1 MAITT
6 RRDKGSA
13 LTYDEM
19 DDNFEAIAPRDS
31 ETGSVQIPAGT
42 TTERTASPQA
52 GMLRYNSSSNV
63 FEGYQ
68 SGAWQTLALGSGG
81 EINQNA
87 FSEIQVSGQATVQA
101 DQKTDAVTFVAG
113 TNMSITTAA
122 GTDTITFAASAP
134 SVAFSDL
141 TSTPTTISGYGITDA
156 FDGAYSSLSGIPT
169 SFTPNT
175 HTQPFSSLTNLPTTL
190 AGYGIT
196 DAFDGDYNNLTNV
209 PSTFTPSAHN
219 QAWSTITGTPTTIA
233 GYGIT
238 DSYTDSSVSTHL
250 NVSSAANN
258 EVLTYRVDIADF
270 EWVSLGATFST
281 SDVDT
286 HLNTGTATANQLLS
300 WDGSD
305 YDWIAAPA
313 TYGDADV
320 DAHIN
325 VSAAGTNQLLSWNGA
340 DYSWIDT
347 PATYGDSDVDT
358 HINTSTANTNQ
369 ILSWTGTDY
378 DWVDPENGG
387 ISFVVTPI
395 AFATLRSVSANTTY
409 TGMTAEALDYSAGN
423 YSRMNFTFNTAQ
435 PDTNY
440 TVVSDWELV
449 EDNNIIEI
457 KNKAN
462 TGFTAEFYAQS
473 TGSPLTAGGV
483 ENSVPVLQVF
493 GSTPTKSIIK
503 GDELKV
509 ITTSAGANAL
519 SYNQANGTFIFTPT
533 SGGGGAELNDLSS
546 IVTWTNVPDAYI
558 TQSSVTQHQAAFQV
572 TESQITDLQSYI
584 TGITGESLSDLSDVA
599 TPGVNDDQYV
609 LYYNHPTTSFGWKQM
624 ATGNTGGGGSSNTNL
639 GTSSLTDLGDVDGV
653 SNIDNLKVL
662 YYDDTAGV
670 FRWGYPDLTV
680 TTNSAGTAAVSYNR
694 TSGTITYT
702 PPDLSGYLTSETSH
716 ADVVV
721 DGDFISQGL
730 MRRGVNA
737 GQYSIVTD
745 NSANWNTAYSWGD
758 HGAQGYLTSETSHAD
773 VLVDGDFTSAGF
785 MKTDGSGG
793 YSVDTNTYLTSYT
806 ETDPVFSAHTTSN
819 IINGTGFLKN
829 NGSGTW
835 TYDNSTY
842 LTSETSHADVLV
854 DGDFTSQG
862 IMLRGASAG
871 SYSILTDNSTNWNT
885 AYGWGNHASAG
896 YLTSET
902 YTGTVTSVAQT
913 VPTGFTITGSPITT
927 SGTLAIAFDTGYSL
941 PTTASQTNWDTAYGW
956 GDHSVAGYT
965 SYANSDVD
973 AHLNQSNP
981 TSGYVLSWNG
991 TDYAWVAQSGGG
1003 GLADVVDDTS
1013 PQLGGDLDVNAK
1025 DFTSSSGQFDFTT
1038 ATSAT
1043 TPIINLIPPASHFDT
1058 QIRLHTNNSGAY
1070 QDIMNDS
1077 GVLKIRTNDA
1087 NPMEFIVNGST
1098 RITLPQAGDVDITGN
1113 LDVSDNIYVQ
1123 GTASDGGKVILNS
1136 AQSGSPSSS
1145 STNWSY
1151 IEVER
1156 GTNPNTSIRW
1166 HEGFDRWE
1174 FTNDGSNYYA
1184 IPTSGGSTPTL
1195 EQVLTS
1201 GDESDNTL
1209 TLYRTTD
1216 GNSAQG
1222 SLIFESRDTSPIQ
1235 NNSMG
1240 DIRFYMDNDSN
1251 IATSTLGEYARIS
1264 AKAQQV
1270 ASGSAADNTGFI
1282 EFRTKTKTGVDT
1294 LMQVGFD
1301 PWSASGSSSGGNI
1314 GTVMHERA
1322 YVNGNFYLYQQV
1334 DTANDITS
1342 DAGLY
1347 MHLTAYDSVSGT
1359 IQNRGE
1365 INHQNGVFR
1374 IIHRNRNNTAQFGQL
1389 TIPHSSNTP
1398 LRIYYADDNSTNDI
1412 ISEKNFDTAFNNRML
1427 DDANLVRLNQYANT
1441 EYISVRSDFGDFN
1454 GGSAGQASL
1463 VPGNG
1468 GFGAVAFFTWADAN
1482 NGTASKHRYIPAG
1495 HTEEAVHGMGIL
1507 RDSGQHSTSTP
1518 RWDPFGGPDF
1528 RISLDSSASD
1538 ANYFFG
1544 STSTSNTKHT
1554 TNLIITNSDYTP
1566 LDGDDIARIKFRT
1579 GEDTYTQY
1587 RDYAEIV
1594 VNAQDTAAGAYDG
1607 RMTLWVNN
1615 NGGTGTNA
1623 NIGIKLDGQ
1632 GTTIQSRAS
1641 QHYFGEF
1648 PTATLDNNT
1657 YPTDNYIKLITD
1669 NDDTRQV
1676 IQSAGDMWF
1685 SVDTA
1690 VSANTVMQLSSS
1702 EITINRALNAA
1713 NNQITNLADPT
1724 SAQDAATKAYVDAN
1738 AGSGSGMSNLIED
1751 TTPQLGGAL
1760 DTNGNQINFGDSNGT
1775 TNVLTFGASNDLKI
1789 YHFGNT
1795 YIENINWDLT
1805 IRNSANDYDVKIQTD
1820 NGSGGIANYFVADGS
1835 TGAAEMHWGDYSTN
1849 AGADGGV
1856 KLKTTATGV
1865 EVTGA
1870 VVATSF
1876 SGDGSGLTNLPSGG
1890 ISNLV
1895 EDTTP
1900 QLGGDLDLNGF
1911 KFTLGTNEDLEV
1923 FAPSSSRF
1931 NIKLDSIYG
1940 SNYDQD
1946 LFVYDMAGYTQDLNN
1961 LNLGGVKI
1969 TYDNTTN
1976 GSANSVC
1983 LSVEGSSN
1991 AGAGPYNGIYYS
2003 DDAAVRIS
2011 TNAGGNSSK
2020 GKAKIILYNKRSIS
2034 VDAYDD
2040 KHAVHSE
2047 ISFDGDK
2054 IIGSGFVNYG
2064 AIKMTSAEA
2073 SSTHPEGLLEIG
2085 VACGAGDGGQFF
2097 DGQGALNTTG
2107 ANANTGYQLLRM
2119 GMQDNSQ
2126 LCMDLNASILIR
2138 STPTRA
2144 SSSGYNNIEFYDN
2157 GGGQEDQD
2165 GNLAGTYPARD
2176 GTSPNRGIRWYEGDN
2191 MAGYAYAG
2199 NNDATVYG
2207 ASGGAAITY
2216 NATTGNI
2223 PHANLFGGASGGAA
2237 WVKIQVSPEFDT
2249 NWAGLGY
2256 KRWDTP
2262 IDILTVFAD
2271 RVESEV
2277 AVTLGHYT
2285 TTQRNALSSAGN
2297 ITAGTMIWNTS
2308 NSRIEFWNGSSWRY
2322 VQDSAA

>member
-1 MAITT
+1 
-6 RRDKGSA
+6 
-13 LTYDEM
+13 
-19 DDNFEAIAPRDS
+19 
-31 ETGSVQIPAGT
+31 
-42 TTERTASPQA
+42 
-52 GMLRYNSSSNV
+52 
-63 FEGYQ
+63 
-68 SGAWQTLALGSGG
+68 
-81 EINQNA
+81 
-87 FSEIQVSGQATVQA
+87 
-101 DQKTDAVTFVAG
+101 
-113 TNMSITTAA
+113 
-122 GTDTITFAASAP
+122 
-134 SVAFSDL
+134 
-141 TSTPTTISGYGITDA
+141 
-156 FDGAYSSLSGIPT
+156 
-169 SFTPNT
+169 
-175 HTQPFSSLTNLPTTL
+175 
-190 AGYGIT
+190 
-196 DAFDGDYNNLTNV
+196 
-209 PSTFTPSAHN
+209 
-219 QAWSTITGTPTTIA
+219 
-233 GYGIT
+233 
-238 DSYTDSSVSTHL
+238 
-250 NVSSAANN
+250 
-258 EVLTYRVDIADF
+258 
-270 EWVSLGATFST
+270 
-281 SDVDT
+281 
-286 HLNTGTATANQLLS
+286 
-300 WDGSD
+300 
-305 YDWIAAPA
+305 
-313 TYGDADV
+313 
-320 DAHIN
+320 
-325 VSAAGTNQLLSWNGA
+325 
-340 DYSWIDT
+340 
-347 PATYGDSDVDT
+347 
-358 HINTSTANTNQ
+358 
-369 ILSWTGTDY
+369 
-378 DWVDPENGG
+378 
-387 ISFVVTPI
+387 
-395 AFATLRSVSANTTY
+395 
-409 TGMTAEALDYSAGN
+409 
-423 YSRMNFTFNTAQ
+423 
-435 PDTNY
+435 
-440 TVVSDWELV
+440 
-449 EDNNIIEI
+449 
-457 KNKAN
+457 
-462 TGFTAEFYAQS
+462 
-473 TGSPLTAGGV
+473 
-483 ENSVPVLQVF
+483 
-493 GSTPTKSIIK
+493 
-503 GDELKV
+503 
-509 ITTSAGANAL
+509 
-519 SYNQANGTFIFTPT
+519 
-533 SGGGGAELNDLSS
+533 
-546 IVTWTNVPDAYI
+546 
-558 TQSSVTQHQAAFQV
+558 
-572 TESQITDLQSYI
+572 
-584 TGITGESLSDLSDVA
+584 
-599 TPGVNDDQYV
+599 
-609 LYYNHPTTSFGWKQM
+609 
-624 ATGNTGGGGSSNTNL
+624 
-639 GTSSLTDLGDVDGV
+639 
-653 SNIDNLKVL
+653 
-662 YYDDTAGV
+662 
-670 FRWGYPDLTV
+670 
-680 TTNSAGTAAVSYNR
+680 
-694 TSGTITYT
+694 
-702 PPDLSGYLTSETSH
+702 
-716 ADVVV
+716 
-721 DGDFISQGL
+721 
-730 MRRGVNA
+730 
-737 GQYSIVTD
+737 
-745 NSANWNTAYSWGD
+745 
-758 HGAQGYLTSETSHAD
+758 
-773 VLVDGDFTSAGF
+773 
-785 MKTDGSGG
+785 
-793 YSVDTNTYLTSYT
+793 
-806 ETDPVFSAHTTSN
+806 
-819 IINGTGFLKN
+819 
-829 NGSGTW
+829 
-835 TYDNSTY
+835 
-842 LTSETSHADVLV
+842 
-854 DGDFTSQG
+854 
-862 IMLRGASAG
+862 MLRGASAG

-941 PTTASQTNWDTAYGW
+941 PTNASQNNWDTAYGW

-991 TDYAWVAQSGGG
+991 TDYAWVAQSGGGG

-1058 QIRLHTNNSGAY
+1058 QIRLHTNNSGTY
-1070 QDIMNDS
+1070 QDIMNDG

-1123 GTASDGGKVILNS
+1123 GTASDGGKIILNS

-1156 GTNPNTSIRW
+1156 GINSNVSIRW

-1174 FTNDGSNYYA
+1174 FTNDGVNYYA

-1334 DTANDITS
+1334 DTSNDITS

-1374 IIHRNRNNTAQFGQL
+1374 IIHRNRNNTAQYGQL

-1412 ISEKNFDTAFNNRML
+1412 ISEKNFDSTFNNRML

-1441 EYISVRSDFGDFN
+1441 EYISTRSDFGDFN

-1507 RDSGQHSTSTP
+1507 RDSGQHATSTP

-1544 STSTSNTKHT
+1544 STSTSNTPHP

-1566 LDGDDIARIKFRT
+1566 LDGDVIGRIKFKG
-1579 GEDTYTQY
+1579 GEDSYTQY
-1587 RDYAEIV
+1587 EEYAQIAV
-1594 VNAQDTAAGAYDG
+1594 TMQDTAAGAYDA
-1607 RMTLWVNN
+1607 RMAVYVKG
-1615 NGGTGTNA
+1615 NGGTGDNA
-1623 NIGIKLDGQ
+1623 NIGLTLDGN
-1632 GTTIQSRAS
+1632 GSIIRSRANH
-1641 QHYFGEF
+1641 HYFGAF
-1648 PTATLDNNT
+1648 PTTAVDNDT
-1657 YPTDNYIKLITD
+1657 VPTDNYIKIIAD
-1669 NDDTRQV
+1669 NDATRQV

-1690 VSANTVMQLSSS
+1690 VSANTVMQLSTSGVR
-1702 EITINRALNAA
+1702 INGALDAQS
-1713 NNQITNLADPT
+1713 NQINNLADPT
-1724 SAQDAATKAYVDAN
+1724 LAQDAATKAYVDAN
-1738 AGSGSGMSNLIED
+1738 GGGGGISNIVED
-1751 TTPQLGGAL
+1751 TTPQLGGNL
-1760 DTNGNQINFGDSNGT
+1760 DANDKVI
-1775 TNVLTFGASNDLKI
+1775 NDLR
-1789 YHFGNT
+1789 GLN
-1795 YIENINWDLT
+1795 IEYN
-1805 IRNSANDYDVKIQTD
+1805 
-1820 NGSGGIANYFVADGS
+1820 
-1835 TGAAEMHWGDYSTN
+1835 TN
-1849 AGADGGV
+1849 AGGSYPYINFNQNDGSNAYQGNQDLGRINFRGLDATDTFLATLASIKAV
-1856 KLKTTATGV
+1856 YEQYTPDRDSRMEFMVTNANTNRTVLTLNSLASTGV
-1865 EVTGA
+1865 EVEDGENLTLTAATVGVEFPDSSGSRSIRFKKTGTVQGIA
-1870 VVATSF
+1870 LTAPTISAARTIELPDASGTVALTSDIPA
-1876 SGDGSGLTNLPSGG
+1876 SG
-1890 ISNLV
+1890 IANLV

-1946 LFVYDMAGYTQDLNN
+1946 LFVYDMSGYTQDLNN
-1961 LNLGGVKI
+1961 LDLGGVKI

-1983 LSVEGSSN
+1983 LSVEGSAR
-1991 AGAGPYNGIYYS
+1991 AGSGPYNGIYYS
-2003 DDAAVRIS
+2003 DDAAVRIA
-2011 TNAGGNSSK
+2011 TNSGGNSSK

-2054 IIGSGFVNYG
+2054 ISGSGFVNYG

-2097 DGQGALNTTG
+2097 DGQGALNVTG

-2119 GMQDNSQ
+2119 GMQNNSQ

-2216 NATTGNI
+2216 NATTGNV

-2249 NWAGLGY
+2249 DWAGLGY
-2256 KRWDTP
+2256 NRWDTP
-2262 IDILTVFAD
+2262 VDILTVFAD

-2285 TTQRNALSSAGN
+2285 TTERNALSSAGN

>member
-31 ETGSVQIPAGT
+31 ETGSVQIPKGT
-42 TTERTASPQA
+42 TSERTASPQA

-101 DQKTDAVTFVAG
+101 DQKTDVVTFVAG

-325 VSAAGTNQLLSWNGA
+325 VSTANTNQLLSWNGA

-449 EDNNIIEI
+449 EDNNVIEI

-473 TGSPLTAGGV
+473 TGSPLTAGGI

-509 ITTSAGANAL
+509 ITTPAGANAL

-533 SGGGGAELNDLSS
+533 SGGGGSELNDLSS

-624 ATGNTGGGGSSNTNL
+624 ASANSGGGSSNTDL
-639 GTSSLTDLGDVDGV
+639 STSSLTDLGDVDSV

-662 YYDDTAGV
+662 YYDNTAGV

-680 TTNSAGTAAVSYNR
+680 TTNSAGTAAVSYNKA
-694 TSGTITYT
+694 SGTITYT

-745 NSANWNTAYSWGD
+745 NSANWNTAYGWGD
-758 HGAQGYLTSETSHAD
+758 HGTQGYLTSETSHAD

-842 LTSETSHADVLV
+842 LTSETSHADVVV

-913 VPTGFTITGSPITT
+913 VPIGFTITGSPITT

-1003 GLADVVDDTS
+1003 GLANVVDDTS

-1058 QIRLHTNNSGAY
+1058 QIRLHTNNSGTY

-1166 HEGFDRWE
+1166 HEGLDRWE

-1195 EQVLTS
+1195 DQVLTS

-1251 IATSTLGEYARIS
+1251 ISTSTLGEYARIS

-1282 EFRTKTKTGVDT
+1282 EFKTKTKSGVDT

-1314 GTVMHERA
+1314 GTVMHEKA

-1374 IIHRNRNNTAQFGQL
+1374 IIHRNRNDTAQYGQL

-1412 ISEKNFDTAFNNRML
+1412 ISEKNFDATFNNRML
-1427 DDANLVRLNQYANT
+1427 DDNNLVRLNQYANT
-1441 EYISVRSDFGDFN
+1441 QYISASTDFGGFN

-1482 NGTASKHRYIPAG
+1482 NGTASKHRYIPTG

-1507 RDSGQHSTSTP
+1507 RDSGQHGTSTP

-1579 GEDTYTQY
+1579 GEDSYTQY

-1594 VNAQDTAAGAYDG
+1594 VNAQDTAAGAYDA
-1607 RMTLWVNN
+1607 RMTMWVNN
-1615 NGGTGTNA
+1615 NGGTGVNA
-1623 NIGIKLDGQ
+1623 NIGIKLDGL

-1690 VSANTVMQLSSS
+1690 VSANTVMQLSTSGV
-1702 EITINRALNAA
+1702 TINGALDAQSNKI
-1713 NNQITNLADPT
+1713 NNLADPT
-1724 SAQDAATKAYVDAN
+1724 LAQDAATKAYVDAN
-1738 AGSGSGMSNLIED
+1738 AG
-1751 TTPQLGGAL
+1751 
-1760 DTNGNQINFGDSNGT
+1760 
-1775 TNVLTFGASNDLKI
+1775 
-1789 YHFGNT
+1789 
-1795 YIENINWDLT
+1795 
-1805 IRNSANDYDVKIQTD
+1805 
-1820 NGSGGIANYFVADGS
+1820 
-1835 TGAAEMHWGDYSTN
+1835 
-1849 AGADGGV
+1849 
-1856 KLKTTATGV
+1856 
-1865 EVTGA
+1865 
-1870 VVATSF
+1870 
-1876 SGDGSGLTNLPSGG
+1876 GG
-1890 ISNLV
+1890 ISNLI

-1911 KFTLGTNEDLEV
+1911 KFTLGANEDLEV

-1940 SNYDQD
+1940 STYDQD
-1946 LFVYDMAGYTQDLNN
+1946 LFVYDMAGYTQGIND

-1983 LSVEGSSN
+1983 LSVEGSSS
-1991 AGAGPYNGIYYS
+1991 AGPGPYNGIHYS
-2003 DDAAVRIS
+2003 DDAAIRIS
-2011 TNAGGNSSK
+2011 ANSGGNTTK

-2034 VDAYDD
+2034 VDAYDA

-2047 ISFDGDK
+2047 ISFDGDP
-2054 IIGSGFVNYG
+2054 ITGSGFVNYG

-2097 DGQGALNTTG
+2097 DGQGALNVTG

-2138 STPTRA
+2138 STPTRG

-2256 KRWDTP
+2256 NRWDTP